1 MFTVYILFS
10 ETSQKYYTGQT
21 QDFENRI
28 VEHNSGETKS
38 IKSGIAWLVVWK
50 DEVATRSDAVQLEK
64 KIKMYGAK
72 RFLKRIGSSS

>member
-38 IKSGIAWLVVWK
+38 IKSGIPWLVVWK

-64 KIKMYGAK
+64 KIKMPTCANQL
-72 RFLKRIGSSS
+72 FVSEP